1 MRNSV
6 LHRFVQGDILTKIFN
21 FMFRKKWNSK
31 KKNYILKNDD
41 KVIRIPLTFHGK
53 NVEINSKK
61 LEKGE
66 YILLAEEVEER
77 KPRLLTAMW

>member
-1 MRNSV
+1 
-6 LHRFVQGDILTKIFN
+6 
-21 FMFRKKWNSK
+21 MFRKKWNSK

-66 YILLAEEVEER
+66 YTLLAEEVEER